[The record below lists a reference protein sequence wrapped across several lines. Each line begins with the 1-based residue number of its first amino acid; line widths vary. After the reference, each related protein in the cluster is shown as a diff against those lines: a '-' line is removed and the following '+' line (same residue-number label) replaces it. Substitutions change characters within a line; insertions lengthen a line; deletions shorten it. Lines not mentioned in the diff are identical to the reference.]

1 MTIAASLADFNIEFS
16 FLFIALAVVLIIIL
30 TILGRFIS
38 LWFQAFVSGTPI
50 PLFNI
55 IGMSLRK
62 IPPQVIVNAR
72 INLYKAGLKDISVA
86 DLETHYLAGGHVQDV
101 VIAMIAADKANI
113 PLDWRRGTAIDLAG
127 RNLRE
132 AVQTSVNPKV
142 IDCPRQGE
150 YMTGVSKDGIQIH
163 VRARVT
169 VRTNIAQLVGG
180 ATEET
185 IIARVGEGIVSAI
198 GGSETHLQV
207 LEAPQRISRFVLEKG
222 LDSSTAFTILSIDIV
237 EMHLGENIGAKLRVA
252 QADAT
257 KQIAQ
262 AEAEKRRAMA
272 VAEEQENIAKVK
284 LMDSRLVEAEASVPL
299 AIAKAFESGRLGV
312 MDYMRY
318 QNLKSDTEMRTS
330 IATPEEGEAGKG
342 NKR

>member
-1 MTIAASLADFNIEFS
+1 MNFSIEFS
-16 FLFIALAVVLIIIL
+16 FFFIILAVIVIIIL
-30 TILGRFIS
+30 SIVGKFIS

-72 INLYKAGLKDISVA
+72 ITLFKAGLKQISVA

-101 VIAMIAADKANI
+101 AYAMIAADKANI
-113 PLDWRRGTAIDLAG
+113 PLDWRQGTAIDLAG

-150 YMTGVSKDGIQIH
+150 HMTGVAKDGIQIH

-198 GGSETHLQV
+198 GGSDTHLQV
-207 LEAPQRISRFVLEKG
+207 LEAPQRISKLVLDKG

-237 EMHLGENIGAKLRVA
+237 EMHLGENIGAKLRA
-252 QADAT
+252 AKAESD

-272 VAEEQENIAKVK
+272 VAAEQENIAQIKF
-284 LMDSRLVEAEASVPL
+284 MEARLVEAQASIPR
-299 AIAKAFESGRLGV
+299 AIASAFEKGNIGV
-312 MDYMRY
+312 MDYQRY
-318 QNLKSDTEMRTS
+318 LNLKADTDMRDS
-330 IATPEEGEAGKG
+330 ISKPED
-342 NKR
+342 KR

>member
-1 MTIAASLADFNIEFS
+1 MNQVLADFNIEFS
-16 FLFIALAVVLIIIL
+16 FFFILLAIVVIIIL

-86 DLETHYLAGGHVQDV
+86 DLETHYLAGGHIQDV

-284 LMDSRLVEAEASVPL
+284 LMDSRFVEAEASVPL
-299 AIAKAFESGRLGV
+299 AIAKAFETGRLGV

-318 QNLKSDTEMRTS
+318 QNLKADTDMRAS
-330 IATPEEGEAGKG
+330 IASPEEEKGK
-342 NKR
+342 K